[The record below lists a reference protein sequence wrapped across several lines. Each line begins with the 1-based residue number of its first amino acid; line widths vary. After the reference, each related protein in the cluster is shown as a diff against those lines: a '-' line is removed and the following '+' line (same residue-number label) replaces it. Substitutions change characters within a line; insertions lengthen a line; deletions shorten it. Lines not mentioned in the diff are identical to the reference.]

1 MFIKQAAELFSE
13 DERKE
18 LIDFLAANPKVGD
31 EIPGTGGVRK
41 VRFGAKG
48 KGKRGAARVI
58 YYWYSDDAPIYALL
72 AYGKNEKVDLEPDEA
87 KAVAAFAKAIKAANK
102 EQDMSEMTKFGAD
115 LIQAMSEA
123 LAHAQ
128 GKDVPGIKVHSV
140 DVGVVDAKAIR
151 KKLDLTQDEM
161 ATVLGTSPSG
171 YKKWE
176 QGKRQPSG
184 AARTL
189 LRIMKKEPEAVLRA
203 LSSEKETT
211 KELHGASH

>member
-1 MFIKQAAELFSE
+1 
-13 DERKE
+13 
-18 LIDFLAANPKVGD
+18 
-31 EIPGTGGVRK
+31 
-41 VRFGAKG
+41 
-48 KGKRGAARVI
+48 
-58 YYWYSDDAPIYALL
+58 
-72 AYGKNEKVDLEPDEA
+72 
-87 KAVAAFAKAIKAANK
+87 
-102 EQDMSEMTKFGAD
+102 MSEMTKFGAD

-140 DVGVVDAKAIR
+140 EVGAVDAKAIR

-189 LRIMKKEPEAVLRA
+189 LRIMEKEPEAVLRA
-203 LSSEKETT
+203 LSSKDEPSDKQTPAAA
-211 KELHGASH
+211 H